1 MHNTINLMHVFDLDI
16 NKRIYSLLRCNEL
29 INEWMKAWLMSTY
42 TVNEDKVATSRH
54 VYLILKYSQTQS
66 QYVKRNV
73 C

>member
-1 MHNTINLMHVFDLDI
+1 
-16 NKRIYSLLRCNEL
+16 
-29 INEWMKAWLMSTY
+29 MSTY
-42 TVNEDKVATSRH
+42 TVNEDNVTTSRH